1 MGDDAY
7 VADWSGESARV
18 AEGAGQRTRG
28 AGAGCGG
35 GVANKGGINNGSHT
49 ITVSYLYHWGK

>member
-7 VADWSGESARV
+7 VAAWSGGSARGAAV
-18 AEGAGQRTRG
+18 ARQRTRG

-35 GVANKGGINNGSHT
+35 GVANRLVT
-49 ITVSYLYHWGK
+49 TYYAITHKYFL